1 MENRTVQDFV
11 EDLVSDC
18 RDLAYI
24 LAVAANTR
32 WKNQIEEIK
41 KAYRELKIERARN
54 EQRKRKKFGNNHK
67 EQSHQDF

>member
-24 LAVAANTR
+24 LVVAANTQ
-32 WKNQIEEIK
+32 WKNRIGEIK
-41 KAYRELKIERARN
+41 KVYRELKIER
-54 EQRKRKKFGNNHK
+54 EMK
-67 EQSHQDF
+67 